1 MVRISPENL
10 SWKCKWTIQISKL
23 CVLPSKGSFSASGLN
38 CSGLSVGFGGRAYPE
53 HMLVILPKF

>member
-1 MVRISPENL
+1 MVRISPPKFIMEVDN
-10 SWKCKWTIQISKL
+10 SDFQKQ

-38 CSGLSVGFGGRAYPE
+38 CSGLSVGFDGRAYPE